1 MTAHV
6 KKVLQY
12 VLFLSIGVLLLYFTF
27 KNTNPTELWNNIQS
41 VDGFGL
47 FLAIGIGFIAIIIRG
62 IRWVQLLASLGY
74 KVSSANAV
82 AAVAFLTWST
92 GHPKSG

>member
-1 MTAHV
+1 MTARI

-41 VDGFGL
+41 VDGFEL
-47 FLAIGIGFIAIIIRG
+47 FLAIGIGFGHHHPRHPLG
-62 IRWVQLLASLGY
+62 TASSL
-74 KVSSANAV
+74 SR
-82 AAVAFLTWST
+82 L
-92 GHPKSG
+92 